1 MRNMLSESLRDIVIG
16 DDGQPLATSG
26 TQSQLCMLPSP
37 SNLVRN
43 GYNVKHDQGLRP
55 VDTEQSLD
63 YILEL
68 DTERF
73 EKRFEGLTN
82 TQKQKLVAKCAE
94 ETVESVREES
104 REQSGLNMAKSGE
117 QPLDLSKFN

>member
-1 MRNMLSESLRDIVIG
+1 
-16 DDGQPLATSG
+16 
-26 TQSQLCMLPSP
+26 MLPSP

-43 GYNVKHDQGLRP
+43 GFAIKTDQGLRP

-73 EKRFEGLTN
+73 EKKFEGLTN
-82 TQKQKLVAKCAE
+82 TQK
-94 ETVESVREES
+94 
-104 REQSGLNMAKSGE
+104 
-117 QPLDLSKFN
+117 